1 MTIEVLNVS
10 KNYEGK
16 PYLKSVS
23 LDISSGS
30 VISVVGKKK
39 SGKTALLRIIMGL
52 EEADRGQVTLLG
64 DYKYDRLNVGVV
76 FQDDRLCPGF
86 TAAQNEEADGGQV
99 NLLGDYK
106 YDRLNVGAV
115 FQDDRL
121 CPGFTAA
128 QNVAMVNKRFSV
140 RAAEEELEKLLP
152 AGTADLPV
160 EDLTPAQRRMVCII
174 RACIIPSDV
183 RLMDEPFAGMT
194 KEEKEKS
201 IAYLRSVM
209 ANTPLVITCLP
220 GEELPFGR
228 TFHLT

>member
-10 KNYEGK
+10 KNYGGK
-16 PYLKSVS
+16 PYLKSAS
-23 LDISSGS
+23 LNISSGS
-30 VISVVGKKK
+30 VISVVGTKK

-52 EEADRGQVTLLG
+52 EEADGGQVTLLG
-64 DYKYDRLNVGVV
+64 DYKYDRLNVGV
-76 FQDDRLCPGF
+76 
-86 TAAQNEEADGGQV
+86 
-99 NLLGDYK
+99 
-106 YDRLNVGAV
+106 V

-152 AGTADLPV
+152 AGTA
-160 EDLTPAQRRMVCII
+160 
-174 RACIIPSDV
+174 IPSDV

-201 IAYLRSVM
+201 IAYIRSVM

>member
-10 KNYEGK
+10 KNYGGK
-16 PYLKSVS
+16 PYLKSAS
-23 LDISSGS
+23 LNISSGS
-30 VISVVGKKK
+30 VISVVGAKK
-39 SGKTALLRIIMGL
+39 SGKTALLRIIIGL
-52 EEADRGQVTLLG
+52 EEADGGRVTLLG

-86 TAAQNEEADGGQV
+86 TAAQN
-99 NLLGDYK
+99 
-106 YDRLNVGAV
+106 
-115 FQDDRL
+115 
-121 CPGFTAA
+121 
-128 QNVAMVNKRFSV
+128 VAMVNERISV
-140 RAAEEELEKLLP
+140 RAAEE
-152 AGTADLPV
+152 
-160 EDLTPAQRRMVCII
+160 LTPAQRRMVCII

-194 KEEKEKS
+194 KKEKEKS
-201 IAYLRSVM
+201 IAYIRSVM

>member
-10 KNYEGK
+10 KNYGGK
-16 PYLKSVS
+16 PYLKSAS
-23 LDISSGS
+23 LNISSGS
-30 VISVVGKKK
+30 VISVVGTKK

-52 EEADRGQVTLLG
+52 EEADGGQVTLLG

-76 FQDDRLCPGF
+76 FQ
-86 TAAQNEEADGGQV
+86 
-99 NLLGDYK
+99 
-106 YDRLNVGAV
+106 
-115 FQDDRL
+115 
-121 CPGFTAA
+121 GFTAA
-128 QNVAMVNKRFSV
+128 QNVAMVNERISV

-160 EDLTPAQRRMVCII
+160 ENLTPAQRRMVCII

-201 IAYLRSVM
+201 IAYIRSVL

-228 TFHLT
+228 TFHLA

>member
-16 PYLKSVS
+16 LYLKNVS

-30 VISVVGKKK
+30 VISVVGAKK

-52 EEADRGQVTLLG
+52 EEAD
-64 DYKYDRLNVGVV
+64 D
-76 FQDDRLCPGF
+76 
-86 TAAQNEEADGGQV
+86 GQV

-106 YDRLNVGAV
+106 YDRFNIGAV

-128 QNVAMVNKRFSV
+128 QNVAMVNKRLSV
-140 RAAEEELEKLLP
+140 KVAGEELEKLLP

-194 KEEKEKS
+194 EEEREKS
-201 IAYLRSVM
+201 IAYIHSIL

-220 GEELPFGR
+220 GEELPFGK
-228 TFHLT
+228 TFHLS

>member
-1 MTIEVLNVS
+1 MTIEVLNVN
-10 KNYEGK
+10 KNYGGK
-16 PYLKSVS
+16 PCLKNVS
-23 LDISSGS
+23 LNISSGS
-30 VISVVGKKK
+30 VISVVGTKK

-52 EEADRGQVTLLG
+52 EEADGGQVTLLG

-86 TAAQNEEADGGQV
+86 TAAQN
-99 NLLGDYK
+99 
-106 YDRLNVGAV
+106 
-115 FQDDRL
+115 
-121 CPGFTAA
+121 
-128 QNVAMVNKRFSV
+128 VAMVNERM
-140 RAAEEELEKLLP
+140 ELEKLLP

-201 IAYLRSVM
+201 IAYIRSVL

-228 TFHLT
+228 TFHLA

>member
-16 PYLKSVS
+16 PYLKNVS

-30 VISVVGKKK
+30 VISVAGAKK

-52 EEADRGQVTLLG
+52 EEAD
-64 DYKYDRLNVGVV
+64 D
-76 FQDDRLCPGF
+76 
-86 TAAQNEEADGGQV
+86 GQV

-106 YDRLNVGAV
+106 YDRFNIGAV

-128 QNVAMVNKRFSV
+128 QNVAMVNKRLSV
-140 RAAEEELEKLLP
+140 KVAGEELEKLLP
-152 AGTADLPV
+152 TGTADLPV

-183 RLMDEPFAGMT
+183 RLMDEPFAGMIE
-194 KEEKEKS
+194 EEKEKS
-201 IAYLRSVM
+201 IAYIRSVL

-220 GEELPFGR
+220 GEELPFGK
-228 TFHLT
+228 TFHLS

>member
-10 KNYEGK
+10 KNYGGK
-16 PYLKSVS
+16 PYLKSAS
-23 LDISSGS
+23 LNISSGS
-30 VISVVGKKK
+30 AISVVGTKK

-52 EEADRGQVTLLG
+52 
-64 DYKYDRLNVGVV
+64 
-76 FQDDRLCPGF
+76 
-86 TAAQNEEADGGQV
+86 EEADGGQV

-140 RAAEEELEKLLP
+140 RAAREELEKLLP

-194 KEEKEKS
+194 KEGRG
-201 IAYLRSVM
+201 LRPITVHSLL
-209 ANTPLVITCLP
+209 PLI
-220 GEELPFGR
+220 
-228 TFHLT
+228 